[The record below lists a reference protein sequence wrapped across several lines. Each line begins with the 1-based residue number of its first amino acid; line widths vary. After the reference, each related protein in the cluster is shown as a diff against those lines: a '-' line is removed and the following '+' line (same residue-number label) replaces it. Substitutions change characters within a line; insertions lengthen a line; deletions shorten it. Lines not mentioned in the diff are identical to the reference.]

1 MPWKWFSR
9 HVRGPASVSNNR
21 IGTGKPWLI
30 EPLPYVE
37 FLMLQS
43 DATAVITDSS
53 AMQGGVAF
61 SAKRNQV
68 LL

>member
-9 HVRGPASVSNNR
+9 HIRGPPAYRTIASALENR
-21 IGTGKPWLI
+21 SSWNR
-30 EPLPYVE
+30 LPYVE
-37 FLMLQS
+37 FLLLQS

-53 AMQGGVAF
+53 AMQAGVAF
-61 SAKRNQV
+61 RAKRNQV